1 LESLRR
7 IAWVERLTVL
17 HVMVFLFRSLFSRFQ
32 VRFNEHSVS
41 RFALLILGAMKKAGW
56 AGGFIPAG
64 LVLNLMDEKGY
75 AVDYQRADDLA
86 AAVELFCGS
95 QMGEEPDW
103 MRKMTASY
111 LSSFLDQRVTF
122 VTMVRRRMSE
132 MAGRTHEIYPAN
144 HFANYILKSYY
155 RTQGLT
161 LKQFVPLTSFL
172 RQSLKPLRLLMRAVL
187 AGWRRDPVFGD
198 LKRGAEENSL
208 WIEYEPLHGVWKGF
222 RAFLSARRAA
232 YPVVYY
238 LDRTD
243 TPVTP
248 ETTSNLEGMGFRW
261 IDLHGFR
268 NACLTVQDAAGILR
282 DLFGSARLSD
292 PLWLTLFRLDFR
304 VTRRLYLDL
313 FQTFSVKALIQHQE
327 VSWMQEAQAQAL
339 SEAGGVMLGLHWS
352 NYLNYV
358 YPTHLTPQHVFF
370 VWGEAHLDLLRKKGN
385 TIDHILPSGLWIK
398 EGPGAAPPID
408 LSAQV
413 TFTISVFDD
422 NAAYDLYQSPET
434 VSRFYAGIVEVLEE
448 DPCLGAVIKSKT
460 YEMDDLAAFPGG
472 ADMVRRMRALVAG
485 KRMIF
490 LDHREYSPIVAA
502 KRSNLAVCCGINSA
516 GIIAGLHG
524 CRVVCWDC
532 TGWLK
537 FPISRDGEQ
546 RVIYGS
552 VNDMKAAIKMSAR
565 GDDSIGD
572 LSRWRRKI
580 NYFDDAAG
588 QDRICDFIDT
598 FMASLSNSRDRLSSI
613 ENAVARYKTKY
624 DVPEDFRSSGNW
636 WN

>member
-1 LESLRR
+1 M
-7 IAWVERLTVL
+7 ERLTVV
-17 HVMVFLFRSLFSRFQ
+17 HVMVFLARSLFSSLEI
-32 VRFNEHSVS
+32 RFNEHSVS
-41 RFALLILGAMKKAGW
+41 RAASSMLGTLRKFGC
-56 AGGFIPAG
+56 GGRFIPAG
-64 LVLNLMDEKGY
+64 LVLNLVDEKGC
-75 AVDYQRADDLA
+75 ALDYQRADDLA
-86 AAVELFCGS
+86 AAVDLFCGS
-95 QMGEEPDW
+95 QMGEEPEW
-103 MRKMTASY
+103 MRRMTASY

-122 VTMVRRRMSE
+122 VTMVKKRMGE
-132 MAGRTHEIYPAN
+132 MAGHTHEIYPAN
-144 HFANYILKSYY
+144 HFANYILKRYY
-155 RTQGLT
+155 RTRGLT
-161 LKQFVPLTSFL
+161 LRQFLPLTSFL
-172 RQSLKPLRLLMRAVL
+172 RMSLKPLRLVVRALL
-187 AGWRRDPVFGD
+187 AGRRPDSVSGNVS
-198 LKRGAEENSL
+198 RGAEGNSL
-208 WIEYEPLHGVWKGF
+208 WIEYEPQHGVWKDF
-222 RAFLSARRAA
+222 RGFLSARNAA

-248 ETTSNLEGMGFRW
+248 EAVANLEDMGFKW

-268 NACLTVQDAAGILR
+268 NARLTARDTANVLR
-282 DLFGSARLSD
+282 DLVRSARFSD
-292 PLWLTLFRLDFR
+292 PLWLTFFRLDFG

-313 FQTFSVKALIQHQE
+313 FRAFNVKALIQHQE
-327 VSWMQEAQAQAL
+327 VSWMQEAEAQAL
-339 SEAGGVMLGLHWS
+339 SEAGGAMLGLHWS

-398 EGPGAAPPID
+398 EVPGAAPPID

-434 VSRFYAGIVEVLEE
+434 VSRFYAGIVDVLEE

-460 YEMDDLAAFPGG
+460 YEVDDLAAFPGG
-472 ADMVRRMRALVAG
+472 ADMARRMRALVAG

-502 KRSNLAVCCGINSA
+502 KRSDLAVCCGINSA

-524 CRVVCWDC
+524 CRVVFWDC
-532 TGWLK
+532 TGWLR
-537 FPISRDGEQ
+537 FPISRDREQ
-546 RVIYGS
+546 KVIYSS
-552 VNDMKAAIKMSAR
+552 VEDMKAAIRMSAK

-588 QDRICDFIDT
+588 QERICDFIDA
-598 FMASLSNSRDRLSSI
+598 FMESLDNGRDRASSI
-613 ENAVARYKTKY
+613 ENAVGRYKTKY
-624 DVPEDFRSSGNW
+624 EVPQDFRSSGSW